1 MPIRSLLDAFLALL
15 FPDRC
20 GGCARL
26 GELLCQGCRA
36 SLQPYPHGSDRFPA
50 SLSDVRIAFLFSGP
64 LREVVHQFKYRPVR
78 RLAQPL
84 GILMAASLA
93 QHPLVADAV
102 LPVPLH
108 HDRLAERGFNQA
120 EELAREVAQAL
131 RLPLIGNRLSR
142 TRATEQQARLDARAR
157 AENMRGA
164 FQWHGAATPHRVLLV
179 DDVLTTGATMDACAK
194 ALRTAGVE
202 VVYGLALARS
212 RPDRG

>member
-1 MPIRSLLDAFLALL
+1 MPIRSILDAFLALL

-26 GELLCQGCRA
+26 GALLCQGCRA
-36 SLQPYPHGSDRFPA
+36 SFQPYPHGSDRFPT
-50 SLSDVRIAFLFSGP
+50 SLSDVRIAFLFTGP
-64 LREVVHQFKYRPVR
+64 LREVLHQFKYRSVR

-108 HDRLAERGFNQA
+108 PDRLAERGFNQS
-120 EELAREVAQAL
+120 EELARVVAQAL
-131 RLPLIGNRLSR
+131 QLPLIANRLSR

-157 AENMRGA
+157 VENMRGA
-164 FQWHGAATPHRVLLV
+164 FHWNGATPPHHILLV
-179 DDVLTTGATMDACAK
+179 DDVLTTGATMGACAE
-194 ALRTAGVE
+194 ALRTAGVD
-202 VVYGLALARS
+202 VVYGLALART
-212 RPDRG
+212 RPDHA